1 MAPKKGSVT
10 TTKVFLWGFGLMVI
24 ALLMFGGPLQWAYE
38 TYAPDWA
45 RDKPGEV
52 ADDAVLVDL
61 SVRLQYA
68 LGRDVPG
75 TAIPV
80 DVYDAN
86 MNPIETQNTDTT
98 TGVATFQADYW
109 EGEIIYV
116 QPYTAPSSTTGLM
129 YAQDAIQYTVPAGD
143 VNGDAQLE
151 QIAIREL
158 TSSEATFTA
167 ADSGGTAVS
176 GTATNYLNGSS
187 DAVLR
192 LTIVCASTDANF
204 GMPTTFHD
212 ERTGF
217 DYLAGGWIVMR
228 TNESQDL
235 QNVAYTIT
243 TPAYYY
249 YVFSFSM
256 IVNDADVYSDGV
268 LVYTIAATSS
278 FSAGGGDCSV
288 TIDIFDCMKI
298 TGSGGID
305 TGSWKDYDTDL
316 TPDVITTAINA

>member
-61 SVRLQYA
+61 SVRLQYV